1 MWQEPYMLLNGSL
14 HTLGRLYKSEGCEK
28 YRGQEVVVMRWLLG
42 TLKICGYESCGQVV
56 LNEGMRGRLW
66 KGVCG

>member
-1 MWQEPYMLLNGSL
+1 MF
-14 HTLGRLYKSEGCEK
+14 RLYKSEGCEK
-28 YRGQEVVVMRWLLG
+28 YRGQEVVVMCWLLG

-56 LNEGMRGRLW
+56 LNEGMRGRPW